1 MPALNDE
8 IVGYLTVNSIA
19 FATGDWRTAQPQG
32 GADAI
37 TYWNTAKLGTQPSQA
52 QLDAA
57 YPTYLD
63 QLKAAENK
71 AKAQQLLSETDW
83 ASFPSVADPSN
94 SPYLKNA
101 DEFQAYRQALRV
113 IAVTPTASAVF
124 PTKPV
129 EVWG

>member
-1 MPALNDE
+1 MASLNDE
-8 IVGYLTVNSIA
+8 VVGYLTVNKIA
-19 FATGDWRTAQPQG
+19 FSPADFTTQQTGTAPEV
-32 GADAI
+32 I
-37 TYWNTAKLGTQPSQA
+37 TYWNTAKLGAQPSQA

-63 QLKAAENK
+63 QLASAANK
-71 AKAQQLLSETDW
+71 AKAMQLLSETDW

-101 DEFQAYRQALRV
+101 DDFQTYRQALRV
-113 IAVTPTASAVF
+113 IAVNPTPNPTF

>member
-1 MPALNDE
+1 M
-8 IVGYLTVNSIA
+8 
-19 FATGDWRTAQPQG
+19 
-32 GADAI
+32 
-37 TYWNTAKLGTQPSQA
+37 
-52 QLDAA
+52 
-57 YPTYLD
+57 
-63 QLKAAENK
+63 
-71 AKAQQLLSETDW
+71 QLLSETDW

-94 SPYLKNA
+94 TPYLKNA